1 MRQSRSPSPQMLKA
15 NPRGS
20 VSTHHVNRANRV
32 QNDNR
37 ANLSRLIGKVFADRQ
52 GS

>member
-32 QNDNR
+32 QNGHITQ
-37 ANLSRLIGKVFADRQ
+37 LSVLYLGAKWKYQAK
-52 GS
+52 